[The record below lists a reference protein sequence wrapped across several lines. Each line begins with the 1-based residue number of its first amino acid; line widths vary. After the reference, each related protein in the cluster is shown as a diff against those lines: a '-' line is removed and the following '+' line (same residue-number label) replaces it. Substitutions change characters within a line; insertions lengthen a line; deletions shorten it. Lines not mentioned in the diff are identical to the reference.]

1 MDQKKISRI
10 NELAK
15 KAKAEALNEAEKAE
29 QQALRKEYI
38 DAFRSN
44 LKAKLDNMEIEYP
57 DGSVRRLKNN
67 VGIIKLNKDLNNK

>member
-15 KAKAEALNEAEKAE
+15 KAKAEGLSEAEKAE

-38 DAFRSN
+38 AAFRSN
-44 LKAKLDNMEIEYP
+44 LKATLDNMEIEYP

-67 VGIIKLNKDLNNK
+67 VGIIKINKDLNNK